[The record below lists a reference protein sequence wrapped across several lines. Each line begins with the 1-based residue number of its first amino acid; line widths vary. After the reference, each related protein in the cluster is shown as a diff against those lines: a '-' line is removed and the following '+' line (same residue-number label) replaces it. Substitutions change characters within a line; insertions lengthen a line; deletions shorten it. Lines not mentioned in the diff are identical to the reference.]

1 MIGPENSCQFI
12 NQSHSKLKPI
22 AADLR
27 FPLQRVVR
35 LFFLWVLIVLCD
47 VFLCYDWLLW
57 LLWVWSYDN
66 QSKHTLEGDPQGE
79 CFASTT
85 MNTGGIWKSYVWS
98 AYQGMKNLMRHIF
111 RHESNKPGKSSTA
124 TAARNVIGW
133 AKDIADALEYIHR
146 QGIVHRDLKLENILV
161 S

>member
-1 MIGPENSCQFI
+1 MKVVYATFSLCRKLNHPFI
-12 NQSHSKLKPI
+12 AKFYGTALQKEGERLKAI
-22 AADLR
+22 L
-27 FPLQRVVR
+27 VTE
-35 LFFLWVLIVLCD
+35 LC
-47 VFLCYDWLLW
+47 
-57 LLWVWSYDN
+57 
-66 QSKHTLEGDPQGE
+66 KE
-79 CFASTT
+79 
-85 MNTGGIWKSYVWS
+85 
-98 AYQGMKNLMRHIF
+98 NLMRHIF